1 VVPFA
6 KEQSMAKW
14 EYRVCAVQGDGPA
27 QVEDRLNANL
37 KTLGEEGWRFVE
49 TIYAPHNHPL
59 LLFKKAARL
68 NVKLGIGKQEKAAP

>member
-1 VVPFA
+1 
-6 KEQSMAKW
+6 MAKW

-27 QVEDRLNANL
+27 QVEQRLNAEL

-59 LLFKKAARL
+59 LLFKKPARL
-68 NVKLGIGKQEKAAP
+68 NVRLGQTKSEKPAT